1 MKRPANATEMRCFL
15 GMVTYYREMW
25 PRRSH
30 ILEPFTKL
38 SGLPKKAK
46 IVWNEK
52 MELAFK
58 QMKAVIAEDAMM
70 AYPNHNLPFDI
81 YTDASDHQVGACIM
95 QEGCPVIYFT
105 RKMTAAQKN
114 YTTMEKELFAIALVL
129 IEFHTTLLGAKI
141 NIYTDHKNLTFAHF
155 NTQRVLRW

>member
-1 MKRPANATEMRCFL
+1 
-15 GMVTYYREMW
+15 
-25 PRRSH
+25 
-30 ILEPFTKL
+30 
-38 SGLPKKAK
+38 
-46 IVWNEK
+46 

-95 QEGCPVIYFT
+95 QEGRPVIYFL

-114 YTTMEKELFAIALVL
+114 YTTMEKELLAIVLVL
-129 IEFHTTLLGAKI
+129 IEFRTTLLGAKI

-155 NTQRVLRW
+155 NTQQVLRWQNVVEEYTPNIYYLEGKLNVLADTFSRLPRIEDTS